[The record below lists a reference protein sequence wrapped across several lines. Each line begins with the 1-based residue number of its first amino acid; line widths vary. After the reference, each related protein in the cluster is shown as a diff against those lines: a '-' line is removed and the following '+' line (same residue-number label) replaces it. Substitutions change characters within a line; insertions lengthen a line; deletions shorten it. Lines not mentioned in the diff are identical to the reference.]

1 MLESVLKLVGAVV
14 VFLAILVVA
23 VFVGTWLI
31 QFFWAWAVP
40 DVFAGAVK
48 NGNLPASL
56 EFWQAFK
63 LSVLLSVLGVAGRS
77 FSSSSS
83 SK

>member
-1 MLESVLKLVGAVV
+1 MLESVLKLAGAVV
-14 VFLAILVVA
+14 VFFSRRSVA

-31 QFFWAWAVP
+31 QFLWAWVVP

-63 LSVLLSVLGVAGRS
+63 LSLFLSVLGVAGH
-77 FSSSSS
+77 SS
-83 SK
+83 